1 MIVTSCNLYNF
12 QNALNFCLARMGK
25 CRLQDVLYRGQEKAS
40 SFLTWDSCEDENED
54 NDENDGQFQ
63 SRNWKKR
70 DKIKRV
76 NITRERCF
84 SRARSDFIC
93 ATGIEDF
100 PECPLTRDF
109 DVGDFVKVE
118 FDQSKGAKSKTF
130 CQFG

>member
-1 MIVTSCNLYNF
+1 
-12 QNALNFCLARMGK
+12 MGK
-25 CRLQDVLYRGQEKAS
+25 CRLQDVLFRGQEKAS
-40 SFLTWDSCEDENED
+40 SFLTWDSCEDENEEN
-54 NDENDGQFQ
+54 NDENDGQFHF

-76 NITRERCF
+76 NITRERF
-84 SRARSDFIC
+84 SRNFIC
-93 ATGIEDF
+93 ETGIEDF

-109 DVGDFVKVE
+109 EVGDFVKVE